1 MIVQYP
7 DGNFR
12 FRVLHH
18 FLSWFRQQKKNLKKK
33 TNFQPQI
40 DGNFHFRILGMTSV
54 PDFR

>member
-18 FLSWFRQQKKNLKKK
+18 FLSWFRQQKKIRKKK
-33 TNFQPQI
+33 PISNHKLTEISIFV
-40 DGNFHFRILGMTSV
+40 F
-54 PDFR
+54 